1 MKNKNTIKNSLVNI
15 ELPDCVDTSLKNLTD
30 KPSTTLGNILSDCLF
45 LVFGGISQKAALKR
59 VKYNHE
65 LNVFTKELEDKIKQ
79 IPDGKR
85 LEPNVHVVCT
95 ALENMKFCVEEP
107 ELRKMFS
114 SLIANS
120 INDDRASEVHP
131 SYGEIIKQLTPFD
144 ATVFD
149 WLNKRK
155 GIPVLRIKIDLNEKM
170 DFVLG
175 KYIYLDFNFENKDRL
190 KIALDNLS
198 RLKLIDLDFEHH
210 FADKSIY
217 DAIINSEDF
226 QNEKKELETQIKEN
240 QKISYLYGFI
250 EITSFGR
257 HFYSACT

>member
-1 MKNKNTIKNSLVNI
+1 MENKNTINNSLVNI
-15 ELPDCVDTSLKNLTD
+15 EVPDCVDKTLKNLTD

-95 ALENMKFCVEEP
+95 ALENMKYCVEEP
-107 ELRKMFS
+107 ELRQLFS

-120 INDDRASEVHP
+120 INKDRVSEVHP

-144 ATVFD
+144 AIVFD
-149 WLNKRK
+149 WLNQKQR
-155 GIPVLRIKIDLNEKM
+155 IPVLKIKIDLKKSMNFM
-170 DFVLG
+170 LG
-175 KYIYLDFNFENKDRL
+175 HYIYLESNFENKDKL
-190 KIALDNLS
+190 LITLDNLS
-198 RLKLIDLDFEHH
+198 RLKLIDLDFEKQY
-210 FADKSIY
+210 ADKNVY
-217 DAIINSEDF
+217 DSIINNNDF
-226 QNEKKELETQIKEN
+226 KNDVEKTKKQIKEEHS
-240 QKISYLYGFI
+240 ISYDYGLV
-250 EITSFGR
+250 EITSFGK
-257 HFYSACT
+257 HFYKACC